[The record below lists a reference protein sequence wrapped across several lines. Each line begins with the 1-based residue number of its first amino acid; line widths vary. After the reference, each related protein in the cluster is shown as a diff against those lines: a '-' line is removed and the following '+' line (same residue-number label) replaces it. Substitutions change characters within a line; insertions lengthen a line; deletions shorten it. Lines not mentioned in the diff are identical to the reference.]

1 MLLFVYGSLKRGARH
16 HDELSEG
23 RFLDTARTAP
33 RYSLCSH
40 GEYPGLVS
48 GADVVS
54 GELYE
59 VTPELLKRLDE
70 FEGCP
75 EYFRRAKI
83 ALEDGREA
91 MAYFAADL

>member
-1 MLLFVYGSLKRGARH
+1 MILFVYGSLKRGARH
-16 HDELSEG
+16 HDELSAA
-23 RFLDTARTAP
+23 RFLDNARTAP
-33 RYSLCSH
+33 RYALSSH
-40 GEYPGLVS
+40 GEYPALVQ

-59 VTPELLKRLDE
+59 VTPELLRRLDE

-75 EYFRRAKI
+75 EYFRREHVS
-83 ALEDGREA
+83 LEDGSEA